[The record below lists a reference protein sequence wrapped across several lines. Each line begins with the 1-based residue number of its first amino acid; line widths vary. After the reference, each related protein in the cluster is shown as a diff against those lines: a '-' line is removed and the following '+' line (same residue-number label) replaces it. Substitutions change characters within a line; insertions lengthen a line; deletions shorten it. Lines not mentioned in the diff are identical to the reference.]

1 MSNYIRLFYM
11 AVITYLCPNID
22 ASSLTFVSKK
32 RLLAITDKYVMQ
44 WKKIKVPQ
52 QHIQKDPVH
61 WYCIDSS
68 SVRSSTIHQK
78 TIVLEMLNL
87 AHKSN
92 HYNAIENYKFNIKI
106 TFPKEWITRQ
116 IWGIW

>member
-61 WYCIDSS
+61 WYCIDVYFFQNNSAYT
-68 SVRSSTIHQK
+68 VECR
-78 TIVLEMLNL
+78 
-87 AHKSN
+87 
-92 HYNAIENYKFNIKI
+92 YNAVHS
-106 TFPKEWITRQ
+106 
-116 IWGIW
+116 